1 MLNNKITKNRE
12 MKKLIYSVA
21 VVLVAAMALSCSG
34 KKSSYME
41 GITKGSKSQMD
52 SLSYAIGANVG
63 YGVVADMPDL
73 KLDWEVMAKA
83 AEKQMLKDPTIIS
96 DEEHEAALEK
106 LQTFFNE
113 SRRPR
118 MDDEAA
124 RLIAEDST
132 RQLTREDFVD
142 FDVFE
147 TDKERR
153 EISKAYGCDM
163 GTRLRTMR
171 MPLQSYWVKQGLI
184 EGAHNKAAM
193 TIEQTQSH
201 IQKFYTET
209 LPMKNSAESE
219 AWLADIEKQSG
230 VQKTASG
237 LLYRIDRM
245 GDENAKPTATDIV
258 NVDYEGKLRDG
269 VVFDS
274 SYERGEAIEFPL
286 QNVIK
291 GWTEGMQLVGKGG
304 QITLWIPAELA
315 YGAYGSGSGII
326 GPNEALEFKVE
337 LHDIK
342 TPEAEP
348 ATQSAE

>member
-1 MLNNKITKNRE
+1 MLNNKFTKNRE

-34 KKSSYME
+34 KKSYME
-41 GITKGSKSQMD
+41 GITKGSKSKMD

-63 YGVVADMPDL
+63 YGVVADMPDM
-73 KLDWEVMAKA
+73 KLNWEVMADA
-83 AEKQMLKDPTIIS
+83 AEKQMLKDPTIVS
-96 DEEHEAALEK
+96 DEEHEAALTL
-106 LQTFFNE
+106 LQTFF
-113 SRRPR
+113 SDTRRPR
-118 MDDEAA
+118 MDNEAA
-124 RLIAEDST
+124 RLIAQDST

-147 TDKERR
+147 NEDERR
-153 EISKAYGCDM
+153 EISEAYGCDM

-171 MPLQSYWVKQGLI
+171 MPLQTYWLKQGLI
-184 EGAHNKAAM
+184 EGARNESVM
-193 TIEQTQSH
+193 TMEDTQLH
-201 IQKFYTET
+201 IQKFYNET
-209 LPMKNSAESE
+209 LPNKNLAEST

-230 VQKTASG
+230 VQKTESG

-245 GDENAKPTATDIV
+245 GDENAKPKATDIV

-304 QITLWIPAELA
+304 QITLWIPSDLA
-315 YGAYGSGSGII
+315 YGAFGSGSGVI

-342 TPEAEP
+342 APEAEE